1 MEPLRIK
8 IRKVIIKVGEKEDL
22 LEDNDRKVLKE
33 IGRIINKRKSSI
45 SFKLTNNHKIQEK
58 MVKINKIKKNS

>member
-33 IGRIINKRKSSI
+33 LGRIMNKRKSSI

-58 MVKINKIKKNS
+58 MVKLNKI